1 MTFRSRKLLD
11 QAHTM
16 PCLAQF
22 QHECT
27 AWQGCEPAHADS
39 QLFGRGHG
47 HKAPDW
53 AFASMCHTAH
63 RMISAKVGGGMDRD
77 TKFHEW
83 LRAYV
88 ATQEWL
94 WTNQKIRV
102 AA

>member
-1 MTFRSRKLLD
+1 MSYRNRRLLD
-11 QAHTM
+11 LAHEA
-16 PCLAQF
+16 PCFAQF
-22 QHECT
+22 EHDCSSYL
-27 AWQGCEPAHADS
+27 GCEPAHADS

-47 HKAPDW
+47 HKAHD
-53 AFASMCHTAH
+53 FAYASLCHNAH
-63 RMISAKVGGGMDRD
+63 LKLSAQVGGGMDRD

-94 WTNQKIRV
+94 WTNGKLKV